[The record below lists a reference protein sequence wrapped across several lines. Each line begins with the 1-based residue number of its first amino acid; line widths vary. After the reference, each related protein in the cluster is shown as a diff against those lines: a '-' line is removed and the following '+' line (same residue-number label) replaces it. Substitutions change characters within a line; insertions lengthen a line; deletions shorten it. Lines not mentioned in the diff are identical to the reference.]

1 MGIENGKAHGLQE
14 AKGEHI
20 HLFFPGQLSIPTVTH
35 PDNHGLP
42 IHYPEA
48 MLPSAMEWLRFESPL
63 CFLLLCNLG
72 KVIWPISS
80 SVQFYGIFFSN
91 K

>member
-14 AKGEHI
+14 AKGGHI
-20 HLFFPGQLSIPTVTH
+20 HLFFPGQSSIPTFTH

-48 MLPSAMEWLRFESPL
+48 VLPSAVEWLRFESSPL
-63 CFLLLCNLG
+63 PPTTGQFGESYLACFLNCT
-72 KVIWPISS
+72 ISWDCS
-80 SVQFYGIFFSN
+80 QE
-91 K
+91 